1 MSQAGKIYAVVLAA
15 GRSTR
20 FDGNKLIQVFG
31 GRPLL
36 QHSLA
41 AAQAAFAG
49 RVVLVV
55 GHESGTIIES
65 SGGLADRVVVNTHYA
80 EGQGGSIA
88 AGVRACRDDADAIV
102 VMLADQPLVT
112 AATLAQLVA
121 GWTGQDQH
129 IVASGY
135 GDSQGPPVLF
145 GKGAFDRLCELDG
158 DHGARQVIRSG
169 DFDVASIAAGS
180 VGFDI
185 DTPQDLETAS
195 QFLAAEK

>member
-1 MSQAGKIYAVVLAA
+1 VAGEIYAVVLAA

-20 FDGNKLIQVFG
+20 FDGKKLLQEFG

-49 RVVLVV
+49 RVVLVA
-55 GHESGTIIES
+55 GHEWETIIES
-65 SGGLADRVVVNTHYA
+65 SGGLADRVVINTRYA

-102 VMLADQPLVT
+102 IMLADQPLVT
-112 AATLAQLVA
+112 AALLEQLAA
-121 GWTGQDQH
+121 SWTGKTRH
-129 IVASGY
+129 IVASDY

-145 GKGAFDRLCELDG
+145 GRGAFDQLCALDG
-158 DHGARQVIRSG
+158 DHGARQVIQSG
-169 DFDVASIAAGS
+169 GFDVATIAVGS
-180 VGFDI
+180 LGFDI
-185 DTPQDLETAS
+185 DTPEDLAAAG
-195 QFLAAEK
+195 QFLAAQK